1 MSKVLPGVSHCR
13 LTLTFSFSLS
23 LPSLRIHPS
32 SLKSLLKKTLPIPDT
47 LHFICYKE
55 SKTPGYC
62 CSNFFKE
69 SFFLVTATKDTLY
82 HSKTAALLLPNI
94 CGWTSQQWLLI
105 GTTWGSSSSFTAF
118 LHQCPIGKAEM
129 AHCNS
134 TALRLALL
142 SHLGS
147 KLAQL
152 LPETSLLSMAILT
165 TNKNKTKAPNKN
177 RQKHAM

>member
-1 MSKVLPGVSHCR
+1 MSKVLPGDSHCR
-13 LTLTFSFSLS
+13 LTLSFSFPLS
-23 LPSLRIHPS
+23 LPSPHVHPS
-32 SLKSLLKKTLPIPDT
+32 SLKSLLKKILPIPGT

-62 CSNFFKE
+62 CSNFKE
-69 SFFLVTATKDTLY
+69 NFFLITATKDTLY

-94 CGWTSQQWLLI
+94 YGWTSQQWLLI
-105 GTTWGSSSSFTAF
+105 GITWGSSSSSTAF
-118 LHQCPIGKAEM
+118 LHQCPIGKAET

-134 TALRLALL
+134 AALRLALL

-152 LPETSLLSMAILT
+152 LPETPTWNFPFKYGHSQD
-165 TNKNKTKAPNKN
+165 K
-177 RQKHAM
+177 QK